1 MNMRALIVDDE
12 ELARRGLRARLE
24 RAGVSIVGECV
35 NGADALAAIPKLA
48 PDVVFLDIQ
57 MPELSGLQVAAAMD
71 AGARPHVIFVTAFD
85 EYAVQAFEVHALDY
99 VLKPIDDQRLA
110 TALAHA
116 RGAVRSSHDSDF
128 GRRVTTAI
136 ARMHSAVAVSP
147 EGLMPDRVLVRIG
160 GRIIVVRVADID
172 WIEASGD
179 YVSLHVD
186 KKTWLV
192 REAITMIAQRYA
204 ALGIMRIHRS
214 TLVNL
219 DRVTELRPLSNGEFT
234 VVLRDGTELK
244 MSRNYRDALST
255 LVGSPT

>member
-1 MNMRALIVDDE
+1 MSLRALIVDDE

-24 RAGVSIVGECV
+24 RAGLTIVGECV
-35 NGADALAAIPKLA
+35 NGADALAAIPRLS

-57 MPELSGLQVAAAMD
+57 MPELSGLDVAAALD
-71 AGARPHVIFVTAFD
+71 ADARPQIIFVTAFD

-99 VLKPIDDQRLA
+99 ILKPIDDQRLA

-116 RGAVRSSHDSDF
+116 RVAVRSSRDGDF
-128 GRRVTTAI
+128 GRRVTSAI
-136 ARMHSAVAVSP
+136 ASLQSGTASP
-147 EGLMPDRVLVRIG
+147 DGPMADRLLVRTG
-160 GRIIVVRVADID
+160 GRIIVVRIADVD

-186 KKTWLV
+186 KKSWLV
-192 REAITMIAQRYA
+192 REAITVIAQRYA
-204 ALGIMRIHRS
+204 ARGIVRIHRS

-219 DRVTELRPLSNGEFT
+219 DRITELRPLSNGEFT

-244 MSRNYRDALST
+244 MSRNYRDALNN
-255 LVGSPT
+255 LVGSGP

>member
-24 RAGVSIVGECV
+24 RAGVSVLGECV
-35 NGADALAAIPKLA
+35 NGADALAAIPKLS

-57 MPELSGLQVAAAMD
+57 MPELSGLEVAAAMD
-71 AGARPHVIFVTAFD
+71 ADTRPHVIFVTAFD

-110 TALAHA
+110 TALTHA
-116 RGAVRSSHDSDF
+116 RSAVRTSHDSDF

-136 ARMHSAVAVSP
+136 ASMHSAAAAPS
-147 EGLMPDRVLVRIG
+147 EGLMPDRLLVRTG
-160 GRIIVVRVADID
+160 GRIVVVRVTDID

-192 REAITMIAQRYA
+192 REAISVIAQRYA
-204 ALGIMRIHRS
+204 ALGIVRIHRS

-234 VVLRDGTELK
+234 VVLRDATELK
-244 MSRNYRDALST
+244 MSRNYRDALSS
-255 LVGSPT
+255 LVGSGP